1 MDFPVFFTSDLTS
14 AERKISPGWSLAY
27 LKKRLEQTTGITA
40 KFQVLQY
47 YPDRASNEFIVLQG
61 LDEDSTLVEQFG
73 IVPYSRIH
81 VEDTDPDS
89 KLSELYDE
97 STDPGFQLTEEEYAR
112 RKDSVLQWKKDQ
124 KLGRY
129 NPQYEEAQQ
138 AVQKKNENVATGISV
153 GDRCRVINIEGER
166 RGEVKFVGKIP
177 ALDEGKSPW
186 IGIEF
191 DEPVGKND
199 GSIGD
204 QRFFQARSSHGSF
217 VRPNKVE
224 VGDFPELDPFESDEE
239 EL

>member
-14 AERKISPGWSLAY
+14 SERKISPGWTLAY
-27 LKKRLEQTTGITA
+27 LKKRLEQTTGIPA
-40 KFQVLQY
+40 RFQVLQY
-47 YPDRASNEFIVLQG
+47 YPDRANNEFVVLKG
-61 LDEDSTLVEQFG
+61 ANEETTFLEQFG

-81 VEDTDPDS
+81 VEDSDPDS
-89 KLSELYDE
+89 KLSELYSE
-97 STDPGFQLTEEEYAR
+97 NPEAGFQLSEEEYAR

-129 NPQYEEAQQ
+129 DPRFEEAQQ
-138 AVQKKNENVATGISV
+138 ASQMINELLATGIVV
-153 GDRCRVINIEGER
+153 GNRCRIINIEGER
-166 RGEVKFVGKIP
+166 RGEVKYVGKINV
-177 ALDEGKSPW
+177 LDEGKSPW

-199 GSIGD
+199 GLIGE
-204 QRFFQARSSHGSF
+204 QRFFQARPGHGSF

-224 VGDFPELDPFESDEE
+224 VGDFPEIDPFESDEE